1 MMVYQKH
8 KNGVLQV
15 NFDSLLP
22 ILDTKC
28 GRLPKK
34 LKTELT
40 NNVLFCFQNAKTAF
54 FVFKNLFA
62 NDLTQEAAAGGV
74 SIKIAVL

>member
-34 LKTELT
+34 
-40 NNVLFCFQNAKTAF
+40 
-54 FVFKNLFA
+54 
-62 NDLTQEAAAGGV
+62 
-74 SIKIAVL
+74 